1 MNNAI
6 VTFGFPVGKQ
16 IVMPTAPAR
25 SPHTDTACR
34 DADTSDLIGL
44 ILLRQA
50 SFQQLSDDH
59 PHRPAIMQARDNAVA
74 ELRWRIWYYE
84 GALKMNGIGLI
95 LAGP

>member
-1 MNNAI
+1 M
-6 VTFGFPVGKQ
+6 TFSSPVEERTQ
-16 IVMPTAPAR
+16 IAMALAPAR

-34 DADTSDLIGL
+34 DSDTSGLIDLIM
-44 ILLRQA
+44 LRQA
-50 SFQQLSDDH
+50 SFSRCNDEH
-59 PHRPAIMQARDNAVA
+59 PHRMVIMQARDNAVA